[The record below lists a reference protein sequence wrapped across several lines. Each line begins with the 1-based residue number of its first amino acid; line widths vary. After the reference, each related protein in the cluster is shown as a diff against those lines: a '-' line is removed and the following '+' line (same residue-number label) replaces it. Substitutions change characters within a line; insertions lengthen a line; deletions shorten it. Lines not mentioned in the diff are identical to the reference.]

1 LLKSLAGCHS
11 KFEISEKVWHV
22 VIQNL
27 KFLKKFGTLSFKNF
41 LCKKV
46 WQLKLVK
53 YFQDRSQLQ
62 QLNFHHY
69 SAQAL
74 VLLEQQ

>member
-1 LLKSLAGCHS
+1 LARCHS

-22 VIQNL
+22 VIQ
-27 KFLKKFGTLSFKNF
+27 KISSAKKYGT
-41 LCKKV
+41 
-46 WQLKLVK
+46 LKLVK

-62 QLNFHHY
+62 QLNFPHY
-69 SAQAL
+69 NAQAL